1 MDRMHCP
8 GCGRPILSNLAFCP
22 HCGQRQ
28 GVRSSSDDRSRNPFD
43 ILQISRDAEEEVI
56 EAAYRS
62 LAKKYHPDSI
72 GASPDAERMKE
83 INWAYAMLKDPAR
96 RNQRQS
102 RSHRSDERTEKRS
115 YSERKGKPESSAG
128 PAQRPQDSA
137 RDSGR
142 QPDRNKRRAE
152 AKRQGIGYGHILV
165 GLIVVF
171 LVASLISAVGGS
183 EPAHQTSNT
192 RPPIPT
198 ATSKISSSSP
208 TNCIEW
214 DRPSKG
220 SVGKE
225 VCVFGRIA
233 YFHSTN
239 DYVQVIRFSTH
250 AGDFTLRG
258 RDYYFDEI
266 ERGQCVVAIGILS
279 AMDNE
284 LYISIDS
291 PSTRLGRSS
300 ECH

>member
-115 YSERKGKPESSAG
+115 HSERKGKLNP
-128 PAQRPQDSA
+128 
-137 RDSGR
+137 
-142 QPDRNKRRAE
+142 
-152 AKRQGIGYGHILV
+152 RQGQRRDRRIQHEIRDGN
-165 GLIVVF
+165 LIETREERKLRGKESDMGISWWGSSWFF
-171 LVASLISAVGGS
+171 LSHL
-183 EPAHQTSNT
+183 
-192 RPPIPT
+192 
-198 ATSKISSSSP
+198 SSP
-208 TNCIEW
+208 
-214 DRPSKG
+214 
-220 SVGKE
+220 
-225 VCVFGRIA
+225 
-233 YFHSTN
+233 
-239 DYVQVIRFSTH
+239 Q
-250 AGDFTLRG
+250 
-258 RDYYFDEI
+258 
-266 ERGQCVVAIGILS
+266 
-279 AMDNE
+279 
-284 LYISIDS
+284 
-291 PSTRLGRSS
+291 
-300 ECH
+300 